1 MIKVG
6 GSLCEPKLLAPLAVA
21 IGELAKTC
29 SVTVIPGGGPFANL
43 VRHWDRRL
51 SLSDSASHWMAVAAM
66 NQYGLLLESQ
76 GMGTAVDDP
85 AMLFSPSD
93 VARIFLPY
101 RFLRDT
107 DPLPH
112 TWSVTSDSIAAYLA
126 SLFSVD
132 RLILLK
138 PTDSAPASPCP
149 ASLASSSE
157 IMDRYFDRYLSENT
171 ECWIVNGKEPQRLL
185 DLQNF
190 GCPGTS
196 VIPCYSKLTRGD

>member
-6 GSLCEPKLLAPLAVA
+6 GSLCEPQLLAPLAGA
-21 IGELAKTC
+21 IGELTKTY
-29 SVTVIPGGGPFANL
+29 SVTIIPGGGPFADL
-43 VRHWDRRL
+43 VRNWDRRL

-66 NQYGLLLESQ
+66 DQYGMLLESQ

-85 AMLFSPSD
+85 AMLFSPGNG
-93 VARIFLPY
+93 ARIFLPN

-138 PTDSAPASPCP
+138 PTDAVPASLCP
-149 ASLASSSE
+149 ASLAVKSE
-157 IMDRYFDRYLSENT
+157 IVDRYFDRYLSEKT

-185 DLQNF
+185 DIQNS
-190 GCPGTS
+190 GCPGTR
-196 VIPCYSKLTRGD
+196 VIPCYSNLTQGD